1 MRRSSFAALSAIA
14 LLLSTAPARA
24 AEPIMPLGEVQVGSV
39 CQAATVIRGET
50 ISTFSAEVLDVI
62 RGPQP
67 ELSRILI
74 RVSGPAVDV
83 TGVGPGFSG
92 TPIRCP
98 RPDGSL
104 AIAGAISEGI
114 GEYGGKVVFATPIEP
129 ILAEPVLPPLVR
141 PRARSARP
149 ATPPA
154 VAIAGARAL
163 TGPLTLAG
171 TDARIAR
178 VLRRAARR
186 AGRQLVATP
195 GARPRQAAGL
205 SAPAT
210 PIQPGSAVFAGYS
223 TGQVALGALGTAV
236 YADGPKVWAFG
247 HPFEGAGRR
256 ALYLQTARVSSV
268 IFNPIGSA
276 ELSTYKLGEPVA
288 DAGTVSGDG
297 ISAITGTTGAAP
309 PSYPM
314 RVLARDLQTGRE
326 QTLTARIA
334 DESALGHPSGVS
346 GFGIV
351 AGASASTLAVTVLRG
366 GTPSRTSGEMCVR
379 LRVRQIKEQ
388 MRFCNRYVLGPGSP
402 ALGIAGPVMTDI
414 SAAAGLLDAYA
425 FGALEPTD
433 LQIALRLRRGTAQ
446 AFVESVRAPSTLRR
460 GRRATLRL
468 RLRRASSGRVTT
480 RSIRFTVPRDAPR
493 GERLLTVAGPPSDA
507 AGSEEEL
514 SAELEG
520 LFGGDESGDASSGP
534 ATPAQFARAFEA
546 LQRYDGLRLSFPS
559 EEDLESSEGGG
570 ADAGS
575 RLYRDAQ
582 LRLSG
587 TVRVPVTI
595 R

>member
-1 MRRSSFAALSAIA
+1 MRRTTLAALSATA
-14 LLLSTAPARA
+14 LLLPTAPAHA
-24 AEPIMPLGEVQVGSV
+24 AEPVMPLGEVQVGSV
-39 CQAATVIRGET
+39 CQAASVIRGEA
-50 ISTFSAEVLDVI
+50 ISTFSAEVLDII

-98 RPDGSL
+98 RPDGSF

-114 GEYGGKVVFATPIEP
+114 GEYGGKVIFATPIEP
-129 ILAEPVLPPLVR
+129 ILAEPVEPPLVR
-141 PRARSARP
+141 PRARS

-154 VAIAGARAL
+154 VAIAGARPL

-171 TDARIAR
+171 AGARPPR
-178 VLRRAARR
+178 GLRRAAPN
-186 AGRQLVATP
+186 AGRQLIATP
-195 GARPRQAAGL
+195 GARPRQASGL
-205 SAPAT
+205 TAPVT

-256 ALYLQTARVSSV
+256 ALYLQTARVSGI
-268 IFNPIGSA
+268 IFNPIGSS

-297 ISAITGTTGAAP
+297 ISAIAGTTGAAP

-314 RVLARDLQTGRE
+314 RVLAEDLQSGRQ

-334 DESALGHPSGVS
+334 DESALGQPSGVS

-351 AGASASTLAVTVLRG
+351 SGAAASTLAVTVLKG

-379 LRVRQIKEQ
+379 LRVRQVKDQ
-388 MRFCNRYVLGPGSP
+388 LRFCNRYVLGPGSP

-414 SAAAGLLDAYA
+414 SAAAGLIDAYE
-425 FGALEPTD
+425 FGALQPAD
-433 LQIALRLRRGTAQ
+433 LQIALRLRRGTTQ
-446 AFVESVRAPSTLRR
+446 SFVESVSAPSTLRR

-480 RSIRFTVPRDAPR
+480 KSIRFTVPSGAPR
-493 GERLLTVAGPPSDA
+493 GERLLTVTGPPSDA

-514 SAELEG
+514 STELEG
-520 LFGGDESGDASSGP
+520 LFGGDEAGDSGAGP
-534 ATPAQFARAFEA
+534 STPAEFAEAFEA

-559 EEDLESSEGGG
+559 EEDLESPEGDGGG
-570 ADAGS
+570 ADSGT
-575 RLYRDAQ
+575 RLYRDPQ

-587 TVRVPVTI
+587 TARTPVTV

>member
-1 MRRSSFAALSAIA
+1 MRRMTLAALSATA
-14 LLLSTAPARA
+14 LLLPTTPALA
-24 AEPIMPLGEVQVGSV
+24 AEPVMPLGEVQVGSV
-39 CQAATVIRGET
+39 CQAASVIRGEA
-50 ISTFSAEVLDVI
+50 ISTFNAEVLDVI

-98 RPDGSL
+98 RPDGSF

-114 GEYGGKVVFATPIEP
+114 GDYGGKVVFATPIEP
-129 ILAEPVLPPLVR
+129 ILAEPVDPPLVR
-141 PRARSARP
+141 PRSRS

-154 VAIAGARAL
+154 VAIAGARPL
-163 TGPLTLAG
+163 VGPLTLAG
-171 TDARIAR
+171 ADPRTAR
-178 VLRRAARR
+178 VLRRAARK

-195 GARPRQAAGL
+195 GTRPRQAAGL
-205 SAPAT
+205 AAPVT
-210 PIQPGSAVFAGYS
+210 PVPPGSAVFAGYS

-236 YADGPKVWAFG
+236 YTDGPKVWAFG

-268 IFNPIGSA
+268 IFNPIGSG

-288 DAGTVSGDG
+288 DAGIVSGDG
-297 ISAITGTTGAAP
+297 ISAIAGTTGAAP
-309 PSYPM
+309 PNYPM
-314 RVLARDLQTGRE
+314 RVLAQDLQTGRQ

-334 DESALGHPSGVS
+334 DESALGQPSGIS

-379 LRVRQIKEQ
+379 LRVKPVKKQL
-388 MRFCNRYVLGPGSP
+388 RFCNRYVLGPGAP

-414 SAAAGLLDAYA
+414 SAAAGLFDAYE

-433 LQIALRLRRGTAQ
+433 LQIALRLRRGTTQ
-446 AFVESVRAPSTLRR
+446 SFVESVSAPSTLRR
-460 GRRATLRL
+460 GKRATLRL

-480 RSIRFTVPRDAPR
+480 KTIRFTVPSSAPR
-493 GERLLTVAGPPSDA
+493 GDRLLTVTGPPSDA

-520 LFGGDESGDASSGP
+520 LFGGEDSGDSGSGP
-534 ATPAQFARAFEA
+534 ATPAKFADAFEA

-559 EEDLESSEGGG
+559 EEDLESPEGDGG
-570 ADAGS
+570 DGGSGS
-575 RLYRDAQ
+575 RLYRDPQ
-582 LRLSG
+582 LRLTG
-587 TVRVPVTI
+587 TARAPVTI